1 MGLPEARA
9 KATAS
14 KKKRKTY
21 FRKREELTVVLQKVK
36 LWPSRTGTLHGL
48 RSVVSKGAYIDFTT
62 HCGQKLRIKNSKN
75 SRVSR
80 WLRNKWYVQPCPRC
94 RVPAWKL
101 EKYSLTAFK

>member
-1 MGLPEARA
+1 MI
-9 KATAS
+9 KD
-14 KKKRKTY
+14 KD
-21 FRKREELTVVLQKVK
+21 LQKVK
-36 LWPSRTGTLHGL
+36 LWPSRSGTLHGL
-48 RSVVSKGAYIDFTT
+48 RSVVAEGAYVDFTT

-80 WLRNKWYVQPCPRC
+80 WLRNKWYVEPCPGC